1 MPISKLSIFTGM
13 VFVSIYAQEQVAKPR
28 TSIWMYLGKHNFT
41 CVHVVGNHMKMGHA
55 YLIVYVQG
63 FVSRLSTRSGGMK
76 YSNLAFV
83 LTTLIGSSVLRT
95 FSFKFAKY
103 IYNYNYNLSNLSQQD
118 HEYMLN
124 QGKVFLQAFTIADDT
139 RPWPHQEASVI
150 PRDNTAS
157 KALATW
163 GKKIVLV
170 SSRSSQARIPQDFEI
185 IPSKVKLLKCQFLN
199 LWLLIV
205 TNIHVEPYLL

>member
-103 IYNYNYNLSNLSQQD
+103 IYIYNYNYNLSNLSQQD

-139 RPWPHQEASVI
+139 PP
-150 PRDNTAS
+150 
-157 KALATW
+157 LATPR
-163 GKKIVLV
+163 GFSYPK
-170 SSRSSQARIPQDFEI
+170 RQHRIQGFGNVGEEDRLGFLEIFSGQD
-185 IPSKVKLLKCQFLN
+185 PTGL
-199 LWLLIV
+199 
-205 TNIHVEPYLL
+205 

>member
-103 IYNYNYNLSNLSQQD
+103 IYIYI
-118 HEYMLN
+118 
-124 QGKVFLQAFTIADDT
+124 TIT
-139 RPWPHQEASVI
+139 I
-150 PRDNTAS
+150 T
-157 KALATW
+157 
-163 GKKIVLV
+163 
-170 SSRSSQARIPQDFEI
+170 
-185 IPSKVKLLKCQFLN
+185 
-199 LWLLIV
+199 
-205 TNIHVEPYLL
+205 